1 MYVLVCYLPESHL
14 ESVKSALFASG
25 AGSMGG
31 YDQCCWQTRGLG
43 QFIPSSTSNPYIGV
57 REELAQVEEW
67 RIELVVKEED
77 ASSVIE
83 ALKRS
88 HPYEVPSYHLIPV
101 RV

>member
-14 ESVKSALFASG
+14 ESVKGALFAAG

-31 YDQCCWQTRGLG
+31 YEKCSWQTKGLG
-43 QFIPSSTSNPYIGV
+43 QFLPSLASNPFLGE
-57 REELAQVEEW
+57 REQLAQVEEW
-67 RIELVVKEED
+67 RLELVVKEED
-77 ASSVIE
+77 AASVIE

>member
-31 YDQCCWQTRGLG
+31 YEQCCWQTKGLG
-43 QFIPSSTSNPYIGV
+43 QFLPSLESNPFLG
-57 REELAQVEEW
+57 EKGELAQVAEW

-77 ASSVIE
+77 VTSVIE